1 MAVGTWM
8 AVDNDFKPIYPLDTL
23 GVHLN
28 AYTAVFALAAN
39 LVVTIVL
46 TVVLRAAGQPDAA
59 DETRP
64 SDFNEL
70 AEEVPVRERPPEP
83 AVRPA

>member
-1 MAVGTWM
+1 MAI
-8 AVDNDFKPIYPLDTL
+8 DNDFKPIYPFDQL

-46 TVVLRAAGQPDAA
+46 TVVLRAAGHRDTA

-64 SDFNEL
+64 ADFDEL
-70 AEEVPVRERPPEP
+70 AEDVPVPHRPPEP
-83 AVRPA
+83 AVPV